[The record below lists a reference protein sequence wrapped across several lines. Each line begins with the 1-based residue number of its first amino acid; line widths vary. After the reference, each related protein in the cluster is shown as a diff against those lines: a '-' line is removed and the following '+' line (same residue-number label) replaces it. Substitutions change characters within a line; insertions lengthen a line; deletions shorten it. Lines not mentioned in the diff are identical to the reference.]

1 MLHFLALTSLKVG
14 VISSGMKLWKMLMTI
29 YSKGEKKNTNL
40 VGNTV
45 RIEVPTRERKILI
58 QFTLFALIKVAIS
71 GFMVEFDAYQ
81 KSV

>member
-1 MLHFLALTSLKVG
+1 
-14 VISSGMKLWKMLMTI
+14 MTI
-29 YSKGEKKNTNL
+29 YSEGEKKNTNL

-58 QFTLFALIKVAIS
+58 QFTMFALIKVAIS
-71 GFMVEFDAYQ
+71 GFMVKFDAYQ